1 VPGFPFWPHRAS
13 AYAGTLDFL
22 FISLLVIA
30 ALTTALVVFLLILF
44 AAKYRHTSAAPRDEP
59 TKKTWRWEV
68 GWTTASLLVFVG
80 LAIWGANLYLKLY
93 NPPAHALQ
101 IFIVGKQWMW
111 KAQHPGG
118 QREINELHVPA
129 GQDVRLVMASQDVI
143 HSFYIPALRIK
154 HDVVPGRYE
163 TMWFRADKVGRY
175 HLFCAEYC
183 GTDHAHMGGWL
194 TVMEPRDFADWL
206 RNQGGQTTL
215 AAQGE
220 QLFHRYGCSG
230 CHEPGG
236 TVRAPDLGGVYGSP
250 VPLSDGRVVVA
261 DERYVRDSILDPKRE
276 VAAGYQPVMPTFAGQ
291 IGEDDLARL
300 VAYIQSLGPSG
311 SGGVH

>member
-1 VPGFPFWPHRAS
+1 VHGFPIWPDTAS
-13 AYAGTLDFL
+13 AYASQVNFL
-22 FISLLVIA
+22 FGSLLVIGG
-30 ALTTALVVFLLILF
+30 LTAGLVFFLLLF
-44 AAKYRHTSAAPRDEP
+44 FANKYRHGSNAHRHEP

-68 GWTTASLLVFVG
+68 GWTTASLLIFVG
-80 LAIWGANLYLKLY
+80 LAVWGGNLYVHLY
-93 NPPAHALQ
+93 NPPPNALQ

-129 GQDVRLVMASQDVI
+129 GQDIRLVMASQDVI
-143 HSFYIPALRIK
+143 HSFFIPALRIK
-154 HDVVPGRYE
+154 QDVVPGRYE

-194 TVMEPRDFADWL
+194 TVMDPRDFGNWL
-206 RNQGGQTTL
+206 RAQGGQKTL

-220 QLFHRYGCSG
+220 QLFHSYGCSG

-236 TVRAPDLGGVYGSP
+236 TVRAPNLDGVFGSP
-250 VPLSDGRVVVA
+250 VPLSDGRVVTA
-261 DERYVRDSILDPKRE
+261 DERYVRDSILDPKAE
-276 VAAGYQPVMPTFAGQ
+276 VAAGYAPVMPTFAGQ
-291 IGEDDLARL
+291 IGEDDLAKL
-300 VAYIQSLGPSG
+300 VAYIESIGPQRRAG
-311 SGGVH
+311 SR

>member
-1 VPGFPFWPHRAS
+1 VHDFPFWPQRAS
-13 AYAGTLDFL
+13 SYASQVDFL
-22 FISLLVIA
+22 FASLVVIA
-30 ALTTALVVFLLILF
+30 ALTAGLVIFLLAFF
-44 AAKYRHTSAAPRDEP
+44 ANKYRHSSNADRSGT

-80 LAIWGANLYLKLY
+80 LAVWGASIYLHLY
-93 NPPAHALQ
+93 NPPPDALQ

-118 QREINELHVPA
+118 QREINELHVPV

-143 HSFYIPALRIK
+143 HSFFVPALRIK
-154 HDVVPGRYE
+154 QDVVPGRYE

-183 GTDHAHMGGWL
+183 GTDHARMGGWL
-194 TVMEPRDFADWL
+194 VVMNARDFADWL
-206 RNQGGQTTL
+206 QAQGGQETL

-236 TVRAPDLGGVYGSP
+236 TVRAPRLEGVFGSP
-250 VPLSDGRVVVA
+250 VPLSDGSVVIA
-261 DERYVRDSILDPKRE
+261 DERYVRDSILDPKAQ
-276 VAAGYQPVMPTFAGQ
+276 VAAGYDPVMPTFAGQ
-291 IGEDDLARL
+291 VSEDDLAKL
-300 VAYIQSLGPSG
+300 VAYIESIGPSP
-311 SGGVH
+311 GGDR

>member
-1 VPGFPFWPHRAS
+1 VPGFPFWPQRAS

-30 ALTTALVVFLLILF
+30 ALTTALVIFLLVLF
-44 AAKYRHTSAAPRDEP
+44 AAKYRHTSTAPRDEP

-80 LAIWGANLYLKLY
+80 LAMWGANLYLKLY

-101 IFIVGKQWMW
+101 IFVVGKQWMW

-183 GTDHAHMGGWL
+183 GTNHAHMGGWL
-194 TVMEPRDFADWL
+194 TVMAPRDFADWL
-206 RNQGGQTTL
+206 RNQGGQMTL

-220 QLFHRYGCSG
+220 QLFHRYRCSG

-236 TVRAPDLGGVYGSP
+236 TVRAPNLTGVYGSP
-250 VPLSDGRVVVA
+250 VPLSDGSVVVA

-291 IGEDDLARL
+291 VSEDDLAKL
-300 VAYIQSLGPSG
+300 VAYIQSLGPNG
-311 SGGVH
+311 SRGGH

>member
-1 VPGFPFWPHRAS
+1 
-13 AYAGTLDFL
+13 
-22 FISLLVIA
+22 
-30 ALTTALVVFLLILF
+30 
-44 AAKYRHTSAAPRDEP
+44 
-59 TKKTWRWEV
+59 
-68 GWTTASLLVFVG
+68 
-80 LAIWGANLYLKLY
+80 
-93 NPPAHALQ
+93 
-101 IFIVGKQWMW
+101 
-111 KAQHPGG
+111 
-118 QREINELHVPA
+118 
-129 GQDVRLVMASQDVI
+129 
-143 HSFYIPALRIK
+143 
-154 HDVVPGRYE
+154 
-163 TMWFRADKVGRY
+163 
-175 HLFCAEYC
+175 
-183 GTDHAHMGGWL
+183 MGGWL

-291 IGEDDLARL
+291 TGEDDLARL